1 MSIDALIGH
10 TGFVGGT
17 LSRQHAFAAQF
28 NSSSIEEIVG
38 RQFDTLVCAAA
49 PGSMFVANRE
59 PERDRRQI
67 DALIERLDRVKAGRF
82 ILISSIAV
90 LADFSAGDDETT
102 QAFQNDLPYGRHRR
116 ALEVFCETRFSNV
129 LVVRL
134 PALFG
139 SGLRK
144 NFIFDLLNPLPTMLT
159 HAGLEA
165 LLEKLPLA
173 FRDELA
179 PLYIADTSGMCVI
192 NRPKLNANPCR
203 KELEEAVRELGGS
216 AVQFHNPDTT
226 YQYYDLTRL
235 WHDIQIASKFE
246 LSHVHLATEP
256 LRAGDIHFRLLGS
269 EMPSSDARIHSEDMR
284 TRHAAHWGRMGRYLE
299 DSSAVLAR
307 LEAFFVAQRRAS

>member
-10 TGFVGGT
+10 TGFVGGI

-28 NSSSIEEIVG
+28 NSSSVEEIVG

-49 PGSMFVANRE
+49 PGSMFTANRE

-67 DALIERLDRVKAGRF
+67 DALIERLDTVKARRL

-102 QAFQNDLPYGRHRR
+102 QAFQKDLPYGRHRR
-116 ALEVFCETRFSNV
+116 ALEVYCETRFSNV

-139 SGLRK
+139 PGLRK
-144 NFIFDLLNPLPTMLT
+144 NFIFDLLNPLPTMLSYEC
-159 HAGLEA
+159 LRA

-173 FRDELA
+173 LRDALA
-179 PLYIADTSGMCVI
+179 PLYVPDTYGMCVI
-192 NRPKLNANPCR
+192 NRPQLNAISCR
-203 KELEEAVRELGGS
+203 KELEEAARELGVS
-216 AVQFHNPDTT
+216 AVLFHNPDTT
-226 YQYYDLTRL
+226 YQYYDLTKL

-246 LSHVHLATEP
+246 LSYVHLATEP
-256 LRAGDIHFRLLGS
+256 LRAGDIYFRLLGS
-269 EMPSSDARIHSEDMR
+269 EMPSSDARIHSEDMH
-284 TRHAAHWGRMGRYLE
+284 TRHAKLWGRGGHYLE
-299 DSSAVLAR
+299 DSRTILDR
-307 LEAFFVAQRRAS
+307 LEAFFVAQRRTS